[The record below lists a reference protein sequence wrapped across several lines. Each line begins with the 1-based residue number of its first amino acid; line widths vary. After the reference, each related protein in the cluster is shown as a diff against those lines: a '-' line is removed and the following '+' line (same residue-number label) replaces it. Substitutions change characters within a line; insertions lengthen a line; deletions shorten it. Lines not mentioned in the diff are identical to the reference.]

1 MDANVPFEKAVKRL
15 FRHLHDAR
23 ALSRN
28 PIVRNVFDNQ
38 VTGGFGEDRSRA
50 VLGRI
55 HQLVRQGAD
64 YCRNEDL
71 ARGKEERARR
81 QHAIILRQCLRSL
94 PISQV
99 AAEIGISVNTC
110 YRERADICRRVARY
124 IGECDEL
131 PVLDYLAELD
141 EFRSLVDRTVPE
153 VTAGNIETSFR
164 HCDALIRAASTTE
177 QRVEALCLKA
187 LVSLVFGNVRRAEG
201 AFSTAKIVLAGQ
213 LDGNTSLMSDL
224 SRAWIDLTGCMFAQ
238 YRGDSREAVRSGKLA
253 AAGLEPLLPSGS
265 VHIKELYLQSVLEVG
280 IALWNL
286 GDRDHG
292 YEYIVRAEA
301 NLHHPPGSL
310 WRLRGQLAVTLWKY
324 RSRLLM
330 SSKAWY
336 PAWER
341 LRGLTTA
348 FEEAYA
354 SGSLTQAIDALVVI
368 TECNALAGHKVEAL
382 RAAELAV
389 SLANQNPSENVRA
402 QVSID
407 VAAKLMRTDYWEEAL
422 TFFSEVKR
430 VDSCAAFYRANAEY
444 VVAARALRLHRFQE
458 AWRLANVSD
467 GTSGYADLT
476 LMKRLIAAAAAYEL
490 GWHQKSRAIV
500 ESVIPEAEV
509 LGSAPILR
517 DAYEVA
523 AKGAGGDPRF
533 RRKARELSRLLA
545 L

>member
-1 MDANVPFEKAVKRL
+1 MVANVPFEKAVKHL
-15 FRHLHDAR
+15 FRRLHDAR

-28 PIVRNVFDNQ
+28 LIVRKVFDNQ
-38 VTGGFGEDRSRA
+38 VIGGFGADRSRA
-50 VLGRI
+50 ALARI

-71 ARGKEERARR
+71 ARGKAERARR

-124 IGECDEL
+124 IGECEL

-153 VTAGNIETSFR
+153 VHAGNIETSFR

-177 QRVEALCLKA
+177 QKVEALCLKA
-187 LVSLVFGNVRRAEG
+187 LVSLVFGNVKRAEG
-201 AFSTAKIVLAGQ
+201 AFSTAKVVLAGQ
-213 LDGNTSLMSDL
+213 VDGNSSLVSDL

-238 YRGDSREAVRSGKLA
+238 YRGDSREAVRRGKLA
-253 AAGLEPLLPSGS
+253 AAGLQPFQPTGS
-265 VHIKELYLQSVLEVG
+265 VHIRELYLQSVLEVG

-301 NLHHPPGSL
+301 SLHHPPGGL
-310 WRLRGQLAVTLWKY
+310 WGLRSQLAVTLWKC

-422 TFFSEVKR
+422 TLFSEVKR
-430 VDSCAAFYRANAEY
+430 VNSCAAFYRANAEY

-490 GWHQKSRAIV
+490 GWHHKSRAIA
-500 ESVIPEAEV
+500 EAVIPEAEI
-509 LGSAPILR
+509 LGSAPTLR